1 MRLPAPASD
10 TRSVFRCF
18 DKFLLRGALALLFA
32 AVFPAF
38 SRAQTAPLKPA
49 LITQPIEESK
59 LTMLRG
65 NTYPLALAKYDRGA
79 APASLPMQ
87 RMLLVLKRSPE
98 LEASLVALLDQQ
110 QDKSSPNYHAWLTPE
125 QFGQQFGPADA
136 DIQAIT
142 SWLQL
147 QGFQVAKVSNGRT
160 VIEFSGTAA
169 QVQSAFHTEIHKY
182 AVNGADHWANASDP
196 QIPTALFPAVAG
208 VLTLH
213 NFPRHAMHYLGRTYT
228 RSKDTGAAKPVGLPA
243 GPVPLFTLSAPG
255 GCGVQR
261 SDCYALGPFD
271 FATIYDVLPLWNA
284 TPTHIDGTGQTIAVV
299 AESNIDP
306 NDVTSFRSFF
316 GLTNPPK
323 LNIILNGPDPGLDAG
338 GAETEADL
346 DVEWSGAIAP
356 NATVDLVV
364 SQSTETTLGADLSA
378 VYAVDN
384 NLAPVLN
391 VSFGICELGLG
402 TTGNQF
408 FNQLWQQ
415 AAAQG
420 ITVLVSTG
428 DSGAAVCDRG
438 DGPSPAPA
446 VFGLTVSGFST
457 TPYNVAVGGTDFNDL
472 TNAATFWSLTNS
484 APASN
489 PSAPPTLSA
498 KSYIPETTWNDT
510 CTNGVFGTLLGFST
524 NAETNCNNPQ
534 LVGFVTSVG
543 GSGGQSNCIMSD
555 GQNESTC
562 SGAYA
567 IPSWQTGPGVP
578 TKGGRAV
585 PDVSLFASVGSPSGS
600 FYVICE
606 ADVLQGASSCDPTNP
621 ATEFLEIGGTSASAP
636 TFSAIMALVNQQ
648 TKSAQGNANY
658 ILYKLAVQQPT
669 AFHDVPTGG
678 TIAMPCA
685 SGSPNCTVTNK
696 SDIYG
701 VLSGFSTTTGYDMAT
716 GLGSVDANNLVTKW
730 SSITTKGSATTLTL
744 SPTPVQIT
752 HGQPVNV
759 SINVT
764 AAAPATGTPTGNV
777 SLIANTVPPGS
788 PAGVTDQGVQG
799 FQLTSGSVSSTTNV
813 LPGGSYSVIAQYPG
827 DGTFGPSTSA
837 PVSVT
842 VAKEASAANIALE
855 LFDPT
860 TGLQTNPNATNT
872 QYGSSLELLRVNM
885 TSQAGDTC
893 VLTAV
898 VQTGCPSGNVTITNN
913 GAPLDAGT
921 YGLNSQGYAEDQ
933 TVQLP
938 GGTNNLKVTYGGD
951 NSFAATN
958 ATATVTVTKAPTTLL
973 GSEQPALGLGETTTL
988 FATIE
993 SVGIGAGPTGQV
1005 TFFANNKQV
1014 GAPVTVTNSTA
1025 GGPSTIPNAS
1035 ASLAT
1040 SLLPLGNDIISAQY
1054 SGDTN
1059 YAASTS
1065 VPNSI
1070 DVAIRTTC
1078 SLGSS
1083 NLTIIRGVSV
1093 TFTFQITQ
1101 TQPGGPGL
1109 QGPIN
1114 FFQNG
1119 VPIGTAQLANNQAQ
1133 ITSSTLSPG
1142 TLGVNA
1148 TFGGDQNYFSCTAG
1162 VTETV
1167 TLPASHTSVS
1177 TSNPSITFG
1186 QSVMLTAQVAPAQP
1200 GGPALTG
1207 TVQFASA
1214 LSSNGSNNPIGSP
1227 VALSNG
1233 QAQLTTSAIPVN
1245 TQLTVALY
1253 SGDANYA
1260 SSMGSTAEVVTP
1272 GPDFSVVASPASITV
1287 ASPGQSGSTSLMF
1300 TAMNG
1305 LTGTFNL
1312 VPQCANLPS
1321 ESTCAVSPASVTFS
1335 SAMTTATVMLTVSTR
1350 GPSSAPGS
1358 RRFQPTNNR
1367 PGAIIVVGL
1376 LALLSLLGLR
1386 RGRRGIQIAFSVV
1399 TLAALLTFVACGGG
1413 SGGGGG
1419 GVHDPGTPV
1428 GLDSAASVSFTI
1440 GTATHAVPISINV
1453 Q

>member
-1 MRLPAPASD
+1 MRLPAPASNS
-10 TRSVFRCF
+10 RSVFRSFHVCF
-18 DKFLLRGALALLFA
+18 RQCVLALLFT
-32 AVFPAF
+32 VTFPAL
-38 SRAQTAPLKPA
+38 SRAQTAPPRPA

-59 LTMLRG
+59 LTVLRG
-65 NTYPLALAKYDRGA
+65 NTYPLAVAKYDRGA

-98 LEASLVALLDQQ
+98 LEASLEALLDQQ

-147 QGFQVAKVSNGRT
+147 QGFQIAKVSNGRT

-169 QVQSAFHTEIHKY
+169 QVQNAFHTEIHKY
-182 AVNGADHWANASDP
+182 TVNGKDHWANSSDP
-196 QIPTALFPAVAG
+196 QIPTALLPVVAG
-208 VLTLH
+208 IDTLH
-213 NFPRHAMHYLGRTYT
+213 NFPRHAMHYLGRAYT
-228 RSKDTGAAKPVGLPA
+228 RSKDTGAAKPVGPPA

-299 AESNIDP
+299 AESNIDL

-323 LNIILNGPDPGLDAG
+323 LNILLNGPDPGLDAG

-356 NATVDLVV
+356 NATIDLVV
-364 SQSTETTLGADLSA
+364 SQSTETSLGADLSA
-378 VYAVDN
+378 VFAVDN

-402 TTGNQF
+402 TTGNEF

-438 DGPSPAPA
+438 DGAPPAPA

-472 TNAATFWSLTNS
+472 TNASTYWSLTNS
-484 APASN
+484 APAGN

-534 LVGFVTSVG
+534 LVDFVTSVG

-567 IPSWQTGPGVP
+567 IPSWQTGSGVP

-636 TFSAIMALVNQQ
+636 TFSAIMSLVNQQ

-658 ILYKLAVQQPT
+658 ILYKLAAQQPT

-685 SGSPNCTVTNK
+685 SGSLNCTVTNK

-701 VLSGFSTTTGYDMAT
+701 VLSGFNTTTGYDLAT

-730 SSITTKGSATTLTL
+730 SSIITKGSATTLTL
-744 SPTPVQIT
+744 SPTPVKVP

-759 SINVT
+759 SIDVT

-777 SLIANTVPPGS
+777 SLIANTVPSNS
-788 PAGVTDQGVQG
+788 PAGVTDQGVEG
-799 FQLTSGSVSSTTNV
+799 FQLTSGSVSSTTNI
-813 LPGGSYSVIAQYPG
+813 LPGGSYTVFAQYPG
-827 DGTFGPSTSA
+827 DGTFGPSTSS
-837 PVSVT
+837 PTSV
-842 VAKEASAANIALE
+842 VISPEASKVQIAYE
-855 LFDPT
+855 LFDPL
-860 TGLQTNPNATNT
+860 TGLQTNPNATTAVFGASLQLLRINVTSLAGDACAGNT
-872 QYGSSLELLRVNM
+872 QS
-885 TSQAGDTC
+885 A
-893 VLTAV
+893 
-898 VQTGCPSGNVTITNN
+898 TGCPTGTVTLTDNGNPLDAGNFALNSNGYAEDQAIDLPGGTHNLKATYPGDSSYTVPSPGTSTVTITPVPTALTLVSDSQTIITGNTAILTATLTAQNIFSSHGPTGTLTFLSGNVTIGTSTVS
-913 GAPLDAGT
+913 AP
-921 YGLNSQGYAEDQ
+921 
-933 TVQLP
+933 V
-938 GGTNNLKVTYGGD
+938 
-951 NSFAATN
+951 N
-958 ATATVTVTKAPTTLL
+958 A
-973 GSEQPALGLGETTTL
+973 SNH
-988 FATIE
+988 
-993 SVGIGAGPTGQV
+993 QV
-1005 TFFANNKQV
+1005 TMSVEASSGLIPV
-1014 GAPVTVTNSTA
+1014 GTSNFTV
-1025 GGPSTIPNAS
+1025 
-1035 ASLAT
+1035 
-1040 SLLPLGNDIISAQY
+1040 QY
-1054 SGDTN
+1054 SGDSS
-1059 YAASTS
+1059 YAASVSTVVTIKGLYS
-1065 VPNSI
+1065 TITNLS
-1070 DVAIRTTC
+1070 
-1078 SLGSS
+1078 SS
-1083 NLTIIRGVSV
+1083 NLNIQAGQSV
-1093 TFTFQITQ
+1093 TFTASI
-1101 TQPGGPGL
+1101 
-1109 QGPIN
+1109 
-1114 FFQNG
+1114 
-1119 VPIGTAQLANNQAQ
+1119 
-1133 ITSSTLSPG
+1133 SPG
-1142 TLGVNA
+1142 
-1148 TFGGDQNYFSCTAG
+1148 
-1162 VTETV
+1162 
-1167 TLPASHTSVS
+1167 
-1177 TSNPSITFG
+1177 
-1186 QSVMLTAQVAPAQP
+1186 QP

-1207 TVQFASA
+1207 TVQF
-1214 LSSNGSNNPIGSP
+1214 LENGTNVGSP
-1227 VALSNG
+1227 VAVVNG
-1233 QAQLTTSAIPVN
+1233 HAQFTTSSLNYGAQEI
-1245 TQLTVALY
+1245 QAFY
-1253 SGDANYA
+1253 SGDTNYGQ
-1260 SSMGSTAEVVTP
+1260 SEQGLLQVVTP
-1272 GPDFSVVASPASITV
+1272 IASATAITPSSSSIQQGQNATFTATVTPSPAGGPTPTGMLTFLVNGAGAGGGNITLNASGQAVLSSTTLPVGSVTVTANYLGDFAHTPSSGTVTVTVTAAPDFSVAANPTSITI
-1287 ASPGQSGSTSLMF
+1287 AQPGQTGSTSLML
-1300 TAMNG
+1300 TAKNG

-1312 VPQCANLPS
+1312 VPQCVSLPS

-1335 SAMTTATVMLTVSTR
+1335 STMTTTSVMLTVSTTAA
-1350 GPSSAPGS
+1350 SSVPTG
-1358 RRFQPTNNR
+1358 RRVQPTNGR
-1367 PGAIIVVGL
+1367 PGTIVVIGL
-1376 LALLSLLGLR
+1376 LALGSLLGLR
-1386 RGRRGIQIAFSVV
+1386 RGRRGIQVAFTVV
-1399 TLAALLTFVACGGG
+1399 TFAALLTFAACGG
-1413 SGGGGG
+1413 GGGGG
-1419 GVHDPGTPV
+1419 GVHNPGTPV
-1428 GLDSAASVSFTI
+1428 GLDPNASVSFTI
-1440 GTATHAVPISINV
+1440 GTATHSVPISINV